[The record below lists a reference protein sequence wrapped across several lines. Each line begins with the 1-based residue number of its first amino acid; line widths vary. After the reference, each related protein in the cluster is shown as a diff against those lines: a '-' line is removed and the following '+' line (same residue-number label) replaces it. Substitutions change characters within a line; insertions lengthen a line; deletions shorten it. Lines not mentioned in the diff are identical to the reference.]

1 VCPAKDRQNPEIK
14 AINMM
19 SRLEHVEEEKVNFD
33 FFLNLPEIDRSTLE
47 RIDIRT
53 SQLISPL
60 FEYSGACSGCGET
73 PYIKLLTQLYG
84 DRMLIAN
91 ATGCSSIYGGN
102 LPPRRIPPTPTAAAR
117 RGQTRCSKTTPNLAS
132 ASA

>member
-1 VCPAKDRQNPEIK
+1 
-14 AINMM
+14 MM
-19 SRLEHVEEEKVNFD
+19 SRLEHVEEEKVNYEY
-33 FFLNLPEIDRSTLE
+33 FLNLPEIDRSKLE

-91 ATGCSSIYGGN
+91 ATAA
-102 LPPRRIPPTPTAAAR
+102 PPFTAATCPRHRTLPTPTAAAR
-117 RGQTRCSKTTPNLAS
+117 RGPTRCLRITPNSGS

>member
-1 VCPAKDRQNPEIK
+1 
-14 AINMM
+14 M
-19 SRLEHVEEEKVNFD
+19 SKKIDYD
-33 FFLNLPEIDRSTLE
+33 FFLNLPEIDRSKLE

-53 SQLISPL
+53 SQLITPL

-102 LPPRRIPPTPTAAAR
+102 LPLHRIPPIPTVALH
-117 RGQTRCSKTTPNLAS
+117 GDFSI
-132 ASA
+132 

>member
-1 VCPAKDRQNPEIK
+1 
-14 AINMM
+14 MM
-19 SRLEHVEEEKVNFD
+19 SRLEHVEEEKVNYD
-33 FFLNLPEIDRSTLE
+33 FFLNLPEIDRSKLE

-102 LPPRRIPPTPTAAAR
+102 LPSTPTPPTPTAAVR
-117 RGQTRCSKTTPNLAS
+117 RGQTRCLKITPNSGS
-132 ASA
+132 ASDSLSISIASG